1 MLFLNYKNYLI
12 KYSLEFVKNLS
23 FPELYKKIFGKN
35 VRFISDCQ
43 FFPNFDVIIKV
54 NDISI
59 AKNNEILIKGKTK
72 SNKELS
78 IGSNMRNLQF
88 EVV

>member
-1 MLFLNYKNYLI
+1 MEI
-12 KYSLEFVKNLS
+12 AKNLS

-59 AKNNEILIKGKTK
+59 AKNNEILIKGQTK

-78 IGSNMRNLQF
+78 IGSNMLNLQF
-88 EVV
+88 EIV

>member
-78 IGSNMRNLQF
+78 IGSNMLNLQF
-88 EVV
+88 EIV

>member
-1 MLFLNYKNYLI
+1 MEL
-12 KYSLEFVKNLS
+12 VKNLS
-23 FPELYKKIFGKN
+23 FTELYKKIFGKN

-59 AKNNEILIKGKTK
+59 AKNNEILIKGNTK
-72 SNKELS
+72 SNKALS
-78 IGSNMRNLQF
+78 IGSNMLNLQF
-88 EVV
+88 EIV

>member
-1 MLFLNYKNYLI
+1 M
-12 KYSLEFVKNLS
+12 
-23 FPELYKKIFGKN
+23 
-35 VRFISDCQ
+35 
-43 FFPNFDVIIKV
+43 KV

-78 IGSNMRNLQF
+78 IGSNMHNLQF
-88 EVV
+88 EIV

>member
-88 EVV
+88 EIV

>member
-1 MLFLNYKNYLI
+1 MEL
-12 KYSLEFVKNLS
+12 VKNLS
-23 FPELYKKIFGKN
+23 FNELYKQIFGKN
-35 VRFISDCQ
+35 VRFICDCQ

-72 SNKELS
+72 SNKALS
-78 IGSNMRNLQF
+78 IGSNMLNLQF
-88 EVV
+88 EIV

>member
-1 MLFLNYKNYLI
+1 MELA
-12 KYSLEFVKNLS
+12 KNLS

-78 IGSNMRNLQF
+78 IGSNMINLQF
-88 EVV
+88 EIV

>member
-1 MLFLNYKNYLI
+1 MEL
-12 KYSLEFVKNLS
+12 VKNLS
-23 FPELYKKIFGKN
+23 FNELYKQIFGKN

-78 IGSNMRNLQF
+78 IGSNMHNLQF
-88 EVV
+88 EIV

>member
-1 MLFLNYKNYLI
+1 MEL
-12 KYSLEFVKNLS
+12 SKNLS

-78 IGSNMRNLQF
+78 IGLNMHNLQF
-88 EVV
+88 EIV

>member
-1 MLFLNYKNYLI
+1 
-12 KYSLEFVKNLS
+12 LELVKNLS
-23 FPELYKKIFGKN
+23 FTELYKKIFGKN

-43 FFPNFDVIIKV
+43 FFPNFDVIMKV

-72 SNKELS
+72 SNKTLS
-78 IGSNMRNLQF
+78 IGSNMLNLQF
-88 EVV
+88 EII

>member
-1 MLFLNYKNYLI
+1 MELA
-12 KYSLEFVKNLS
+12 KNLS

-78 IGSNMRNLQF
+78 IGSNMFNLQF
-88 EVV
+88 EIV

>member
-1 MLFLNYKNYLI
+1 MELA
-12 KYSLEFVKNLS
+12 KNLS

-54 NDISI
+54 NDIPI

-78 IGSNMRNLQF
+78 IGSNMLNLQF
-88 EVV
+88 EIV